1 MPLSIEN
8 LAPFFLFNCLCTG
21 WDLQII
27 ECELDQFLDP
37 VEVWRKAYFQ
47 PKKNIYFALL
57 LLLQI
62 DAPCTIVSGGHM
74 DRTKEVICNLA
85 SPLNFVIEM
94 FSYLQ
99 VFNPIAIT

>member
-1 MPLSIEN
+1 M
-8 LAPFFLFNCLCTG
+8 
-21 WDLQII
+21 
-27 ECELDQFLDP
+27 
-37 VEVWRKAYFQ
+37 
-47 PKKNIYFALL
+47 

-94 FSYLQ
+94 FSYSQ
-99 VFNPIAIT
+99 VFNPIAIALGLPQCCVVIFQPWEKLERLLIKHRISAESEVVQVDPFVAG